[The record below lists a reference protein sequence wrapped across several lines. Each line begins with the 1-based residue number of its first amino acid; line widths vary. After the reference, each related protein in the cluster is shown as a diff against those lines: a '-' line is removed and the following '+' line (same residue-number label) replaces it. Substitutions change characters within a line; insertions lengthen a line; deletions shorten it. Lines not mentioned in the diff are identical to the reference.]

1 MANKLFDYL
10 SCGMIIL
17 YPNFDLKTKI
27 NPFSNR
33 FLKHYNFLASVN
45 IDKNED
51 YVASKLFESLN
62 KMNFKNL
69 EKNLIDNQIHR
80 LIKFYGIGNFK

>member
-1 MANKLFDYL
+1 
-10 SCGMIIL
+10 MIIL
-17 YPNFDLKTKI
+17 YPNFDLKLKI
-27 NPFSNR
+27 NPFSNQ
-33 FLKHYNFLASVN
+33 FLNHYNFLASVN

-51 YVASKLFESLN
+51 YVLSKLLDSLN

-80 LIKFYGIGNFK
+80 LIKFYNINNLK